1 MESNQLNDLLNR
13 VREVE
18 SIIRNS
24 DYVDRTSHQKLIDEL
39 HDIQKEVVQLDK
51 NYAVD
56 KTKNEQLFKM
66 FNDLSKEL
74 EDFKKSIDTDN
85 DSKKELGEKI
95 LLGLLS
101 SIIAFVIGKFT

>member
-1 MESNQLNDLLNR
+1 MENNQLNDLLDR

-18 SIIRNS
+18 SILRNS
-24 DYVDRTSHQKLIDEL
+24 DYVDRKSHQKLID
-39 HDIQKEVVQLDK
+39 DIQKEVVKLDK

-74 EDFKKSIDTDN
+74 EEFKKSIDTDN